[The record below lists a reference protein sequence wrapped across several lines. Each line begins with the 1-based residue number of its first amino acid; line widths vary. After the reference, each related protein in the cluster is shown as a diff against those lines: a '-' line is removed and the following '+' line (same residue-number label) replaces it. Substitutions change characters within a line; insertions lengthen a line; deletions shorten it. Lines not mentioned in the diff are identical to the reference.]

1 MSSTP
6 PPEDKKGLST
16 GAIVGLV
23 VIALLIVAFG
33 ICGALLRGG

>member
-16 GAIVGLV
+16 GAIIGLV
-23 VIALLIVAFG
+23 LLALLIVGAG
-33 ICGALLRGG
+33 ICGSLVLGG

>member
-16 GAIVGLV
+16 GAIIGLV
-23 VIALLIVAFG
+23 LIALLIIGVG
-33 ICGALLRGG
+33 ICGTLIRG